1 MIDLRP
7 FCLPLAAALCATASL
22 AASPAASTDF
32 TIGQARISIAAPGDA
47 RGDDSRR
54 LNIVVWYPAAAGSA
68 TQPMADGPPGTPF
81 FVEGASSRDAAL
93 VASPRTLPLIVA
105 SHGSGG
111 TASGMGWFAAG
122 LASRGYIV
130 AAVDHPGNNALAP
143 QTVSGITLSWL
154 RASDLSRTIDAVLAD
169 PRFAS
174 RIDTTQIGAAGFSIG
189 GNSVLELAGA
199 RADLSALH
207 TYCTAK
213 PQTPVCS
220 GEASRHPGLMQDA
233 QALALSDAAYR
244 DALAQAGNSYRDPR
258 VKAVFAM
265 APAAVPELAAASLRT
280 IAIPV
285 EIVAGVADPVVP
297 VADNAVPAAAAIPGA
312 HLDLLDPPIA
322 HFTFVTQCAPAGT
335 AQLAYLCADSGPV
348 RAKAHEAAITLARAF
363 FAAKLVR

>member
-1 MIDLRP
+1 MIDLRR
-7 FCLPLAAALCATASL
+7 FCLPLAAALCAAASL
-22 AASPAASTDF
+22 AAAPAAPTDF
-32 TIGQARISIAAPGDA
+32 TVGQARISVAAPVDA

-54 LNIVVWYPAAAGSA
+54 LNIVVWYPAAVGSA

-81 FVEGASSRDAAL
+81 FAEGASSRDAVLA
-93 VASPRTLPLIVA
+93 ASPRTLPLIVA

-122 LASRGYIV
+122 LASRGYVV
-130 AAVDHPGNNALAP
+130 AAVDHPGNNALAQ

-207 TYCTAK
+207 AYCTEK

-220 GEASRHPGLMQDA
+220 GVASRHPGLMQDA
-233 QALALSDAAYR
+233 QALALSDAVYR

-265 APAAVPELAAASLRT
+265 APAAVPEFAAASLRA

-285 EIVAGVADPVVP
+285 EIVAGGADPIVP
-297 VADNAVPAAAAIPGA
+297 VADNAIPAAAAIPGA
-312 HLDLLDPPIA
+312 HLDLLDPPIG
-322 HFTFVTQCAPAGT
+322 HFTFVTQCAPAGA

-363 FAAKLVR
+363 FTAKLMR